1 MIKVIKKVIL
11 FTLVYELLLCNL
23 SLANVNYTGNFY
35 QISDANTTAF
45 LDRSSHTIQIRDLMV
60 MGDSYAVVFSYYND
74 KSFNFIVHPGYTV
87 KEIYDEL
94 LPIYMGQY
102 KYLYLFIGANDF
114 MRQTDMKKFRDTLQ
128 EIINFFKLKGTQV
141 ILSSYLDPNYNTLD
155 SFFMKDL
162 PIPCTDYDAVV
173 KKLTI
178 DNKLLYIDVTDLL
191 YSYGHMPNDFIHP
204 SESFCKAL
212 RSRLYDI
219 ILDDQ
224 AMRAMPNY
232 ERVFEI
238 NLMTRFAK
246 YNEEI
251 NRVNNEY
258 FSIP

>member
-1 MIKVIKKVIL
+1 MIKVIKNVIL
-11 FTLVYELLLCNL
+11 ISLVYTLLLCDL
-23 SLANVNYTGNFY
+23 SFANVNYTGDFNE
-35 QISDANTTAF
+35 ISDANTTAF
-45 LDRSSHTIQIRDLMV
+45 LDKSSHSLQIRDLMV

-74 KSFNFIVHPGYTV
+74 KAFNFIVHPGYTV
-87 KEIYDEL
+87 REIYDEL
-94 LPIYMGQY
+94 LPIYKNQY

-114 MRQTDMKKFRDTLQ
+114 MRQTNMKEFRGTLQ
-128 EIINFFKLKGTQV
+128 DIINFFKSKGAQV

-191 YSYGHMPNDFIHP
+191 KSYGHMPNDFIHP
-204 SESFCKAL
+204 SENFCKAL
-212 RSRLYDI
+212 RSRLYDV
-219 ILDDQ
+219 ILDDT
-224 AMRAMPNY
+224 ALKAMPNY
-232 ERVFEI
+232 ERVLEI
-238 NLMTRFAK
+238 NLMMRFAK

-251 NRVNNEY
+251 NRVNSEY